1 MLIKQYLTWRT
12 LSVVVA
18 IFIVAASVWFINNLS
33 KELAEEETRR
43 IKHYGLALENLTKNQ
58 DANCDMNL
66 AGAMVNDNTSIPV
79 ILTDAQD
86 NIMDGINTGT
96 IDKQALLKLKKEYAQ
111 LHTPITVENEPKQ
124 FVYYGQSKILR
135 ALTFFPIVLFGI
147 ISVFLGVVFIAYHS
161 TNKAIQNKVW
171 VGLSKETAH
180 QLGTPLMS
188 LMAWVEHLREKGE
201 TEIADDMQKDV
212 DRLQLV
218 ADRFSKIG
226 GIPQLQV
233 ENVTDRILSV
243 VAYMQKRSPNNVRIL
258 LADQNVEAPILLNG
272 PLFDWVLENLIRNS
286 LDALEGKGLIEITV
300 QNLPVEVVI
309 LIRDTGKGMN
319 KATAEKIFKPGFT
332 TKSRGWG
339 LGLSLAKRIIT
350 TYHHGTIAVAKSE
363 VGIGTTFRI
372 VLRR

>member
-1 MLIKQYLTWRT
+1 MLLKQYFTWRT
-12 LSVVVA
+12 LSLIIA
-18 IFIVAASVWFINNLS
+18 IIIVAVSVWFINNLS
-33 KELAEEETRR
+33 KDLAEEETRR

-66 AGAMVNDNTSIPV
+66 AGAMVNDNTNIPV

-96 IDKQALLKLKKEYAQ
+96 LDKQELLTLKKEYAK

-124 FVYYGQSKILR
+124 FVYYGQSKILQ

-147 ISVFLGVVFIAYHS
+147 IIIFLAVVFIAYNS

-188 LMAWVEHLREKGE
+188 LMAWVEHLRSKGD
-201 TEIADDMQKDV
+201 TEVADDMQKDV

-233 ENVTDRILSV
+233 ENVTTRILAV
-243 VAYMQKRSPNNVRIL
+243 VAYMQKRSPNNVQIICT
-258 LADQNVEAPILLNG
+258 DQQIEAPILLNG
-272 PLFDWVLENLIRNS
+272 PLFDWVIENLVRNS
-286 LDALEGKGLIEITV
+286 LDALEGKGIIEISV
-300 QNLPVEVVI
+300 QNFPVEVVI
-309 LIRDTGKGMN
+309 LIKDNGKGMN

-332 TKSRGWG
+332 TKARGWG
-339 LGLSLAKRIIT
+339 LGLSLAKRIINA
-350 TYHHGTIAVAKSE
+350 YHHGTIAVAKSE
-363 VGIGTTFRI
+363 PGVGTTFKI